1 MRNVKYLIIGGGPA
15 GTSAAEV
22 IRSQDE
28 LGSILIVDR
37 QGEPLYS
44 KIVLHKFVEGEI
56 KKENLYL
63 KDKDFYKNNKI
74 ELLSGA
80 AVSLN
85 LANRVVTLE
94 SGEQIIYEK
103 LLLSSGGSARKLAV
117 EGENFNQIYNFYS
130 LSDAQK
136 ISENLKYTEDIVV
149 VGGGF
154 LTIDILESLVH
165 LGKKT
170 TVVIRTDRLLK
181 EKIGV
186 SGSKILDK
194 ILREKGIK
202 FEYSSNVK
210 NFTHNGD
217 KIDVNLDTGKT
228 LHTGLVI
235 VAVGIVANV
244 DIAKNAGIKTDRA
257 ILVDEFQKTS
267 DKNVYGAGDICQMV
281 EKVTGEQMIPG
292 NWYFAMVS
300 GKIAGLNMAG
310 MREKN
315 DQMPMVAKKVAGVS
329 LGFVGFIDER
339 FIFAEFEKNDKYL
352 QVYAKDNKIIGLSS
366 INLSQS
372 VGELAKL
379 LGSGVDENVLRSM
392 VD

>member
-1 MRNVKYLIIGGGPA
+1 MRNIKYLIIGGGPA
-15 GTSAAEV
+15 GTSAAEA

-28 LGSILIVDR
+28 SGSILIVDQ

-44 KIVLHKFVEGEI
+44 KIVLHKFVEGKI
-56 KKENLYL
+56 KKESVYL
-63 KDKDFYKNNKI
+63 KDTNFYKHNKI
-74 ELLSGA
+74 ELLNGV
-80 AVSLN
+80 AVSIN
-85 LANRVVTLE
+85 LVNRVVTLE

-117 EGENFNQIYNFYS
+117 EGENSDRIYNFYS

-136 ISENLKYTEDIVV
+136 ISENLKDVDDVVV

-170 TVVIRTDRLLK
+170 TVVIRTDRLLR
-181 EKIGV
+181 EKIGAG
-186 SGSKILDK
+186 GSKILDK
-194 ILREKGIK
+194 VLREKGIK

-210 NFTHNGD
+210 NFARSEYR
-217 KIDVNLDTGKT
+217 IDVNLDTGKT
-228 LHTGLVI
+228 LRAGLAI
-235 VAVGIVANV
+235 VAIGIVANLE
-244 DIAKNAGIKTDRA
+244 IAKDAGIITDRA
-257 ILVDEFQKTS
+257 VLVDEFQKTS
-267 DKNVYGAGDICQMV
+267 DENIYAAGDLCQMV
-281 EKVTGEQMIPG
+281 EKTTGEHMIPG
-292 NWYFAMVS
+292 NWYFATVS

-310 MREKN
+310 ANRKN
-315 DQMPMVAKKVAGVS
+315 DQMPMVAKKVAGVN

-339 FIFAEFEKNDKYL
+339 FKFTEMKKDDKYL
-352 QVYAKDNKIIGLSS
+352 QVYAKDDKIVGLSS

-379 LGSGVDENVLRSM
+379 LGGKIDESALQSM
-392 VD
+392 IN